1 MKKLKLLLLLLL
13 VCVFAISACGKDGEE
28 KSSGADSTTN
38 APVNDS
44 TVETIDSSMPSDDTS
59 GDTDSTTNVP
69 VNDSTVE
76 SADSSEP
83 SDDTSK
89 DSSQPSDGTTI
100 GNGLTD
106 DNFPE
111 DSAND
116 IF

>member
-1 MKKLKLLLLLLL
+1 MLVL

-28 KSSGADSTTN
+28 TSGNTDSTTN

-44 TVETIDSSMPSDDTS
+44 TVETIDSSVPSDSTTDTSTPSDDTS
-59 GDTDSTTNVP
+59 KDST
-69 VNDSTVE
+69 
-76 SADSSEP
+76 EP

-89 DSSQPSDGTTI
+89 DSSQPSDGTTV
-100 GNGLTD
+100 GNGLID
-106 DNFPE
+106 DDLPE